1 MFDLSW
7 VELLFVSVLA
17 LLVVGPRELP
27 GLARTIGGAVQ
38 KGRRLYRDAMNGV
51 TRLEQEIDAASH
63 PEKARGERYE
73 LLPEEVREAM
83 RMSAPHGDA
92 QAHREAEAACSKAR
106 EDGTGLDER
115 ETEHE

>member
-27 GLARTIGGAVQ
+27 GLARTIGSAVQ

-63 PEKARGERYE
+63 PENAEGQRHE

-83 RMSAPHGDA
+83 RMKSPHGDA
-92 QAHREAEAACSKAR
+92 QAHRQAEAAYSEALEAGSSR
-106 EDGTGLDER
+106 AER
-115 ETEHE
+115 EAE

>member
-7 VELLFVSVLA
+7 SELLFVAVLA

-27 GLARTIGGAVQ
+27 GLARTIGGSVQ

-63 PEKARGERYE
+63 PEKAQGERGE

-83 RMSAPHGDA
+83 RITSPHGDA
-92 QAHREAEAACSKAR
+92 QAHRDAEAAWSKA
-106 EDGTGLDER
+106 LDERSGQGER
-115 ETEHE
+115 ETEQ